1 MLFKEN
7 SINRIIIYLGAS
19 PRMQI
24 LQFKKANRQ
33 KLKYLCNVFSSVIE
47 SSVKITLCDKCYW
60 HDQYR
65 IIPGMLFAIMVAIMA
80 FSLSIERLTG
90 TFVSRMVFAGK
101 SNLKRDRKNS
111 NIFNFS
117 SQVNIDFV

>member
-1 MLFKEN
+1 M
-7 SINRIIIYLGAS
+7 
-19 PRMQI
+19 
-24 LQFKKANRQ
+24 
-33 KLKYLCNVFSSVIE
+33 FSSVIE

-65 IIPGMLFAIMVAIMA
+65 NIPGMLFAIMVAIMA
-80 FSLSIERLTG
+80 FSLSVERLTG
-90 TFVSRMVFAGK
+90 TFVSRMVFGK

-111 NIFNFS
+111 DIFNFS

>member
-1 MLFKEN
+1 MLFEEN
-7 SINRIIIYLGAS
+7 SINKIIIYLGAS
-19 PRMQI
+19 RRMQI

-47 SSVKITLCDKCYW
+47 SSVKIMLCDKCYW

-65 IIPGMLFAIMVAIMA
+65 IIPGILFAIMVAIMA
-80 FSLSIERLTG
+80 FSLSIERLTD
-90 TFVSRMVFAGK
+90 TFVSRMVFGK

>member
-7 SINRIIIYLGAS
+7 IINKIIIYLGAS
-19 PRMQI
+19 RRMQI

-47 SSVKITLCDKCYW
+47 SSVKITLCEKCYC
-60 HDQYR
+60 HDQNR
-65 IIPGMLFAIMVAIMA
+65 IIPGILFAIMVAIMA
-80 FSLSIERLTG
+80 LSLSIERLTD
-90 TFVSRMVFAGK
+90 TFVSRMVFGK

-111 NIFNFS
+111 SIFNFS

>member
-1 MLFKEN
+1 MLFDECKF
-7 SINRIIIYLGAS
+7 
-19 PRMQI
+19 
-24 LQFKKANRQ
+24 LQFKKANKG

-47 SSVKITLCDKCYW
+47 SSVKITLCDKCDW
-60 HDQYR
+60 HYDQYR
-65 IIPGMLFAIMVAIMA
+65 IIRDMLFAIMVTLTA
-80 FSLSIERLTG
+80 FSLSIQRLTG
-90 TFVSRMVFAGK
+90 KFVSQMVYGK

>member
-1 MLFKEN
+1 MLLDECKF
-7 SINRIIIYLGAS
+7 
-19 PRMQI
+19 

-60 HDQYR
+60 RDQYR
-65 IIPGMLFAIMVAIMA
+65 IIPGMLFAIMVAIME
-80 FSLSIERLTG
+80 FSLSIEGLTG

>member
-7 SINRIIIYLGAS
+7 SINKIIIYLGAS
-19 PRMQI
+19 RRMQI

-65 IIPGMLFAIMVAIMA
+65 IIPGVLFDIMVAIMA
-80 FSLSIERLTG
+80 FSLSIERLTD
-90 TFVSRMVFAGK
+90 TFVSRMVFGK
-101 SNLKRDRKNS
+101 SNLKRDRKKTVTFL
-111 NIFNFS
+111 IFLHK
-117 SQVNIDFV
+117 

>member
-1 MLFKEN
+1 ML
-7 SINRIIIYLGAS
+7 
-19 PRMQI
+19 
-24 LQFKKANRQ
+24 
-33 KLKYLCNVFSSVIE
+33 
-47 SSVKITLCDKCYW
+47 YW

-65 IIPGMLFAIMVAIMA
+65 IIPGMPFAIMVAIMA

-90 TFVSRMVFAGK
+90 TFVSGMVFASK

>member
-1 MLFKEN
+1 
-7 SINRIIIYLGAS
+7 
-19 PRMQI
+19 
-24 LQFKKANRQ
+24 
-33 KLKYLCNVFSSVIE
+33 
-47 SSVKITLCDKCYW
+47 
-60 HDQYR
+60 
-65 IIPGMLFAIMVAIMA
+65 MVAIME
-80 FSLSIERLTG
+80 FSLSIEGLTG

>member
-1 MLFKEN
+1 MLLDECKF
-7 SINRIIIYLGAS
+7 
-19 PRMQI
+19 

-65 IIPGMLFAIMVAIMA
+65 IIPGMLFAIMVAIME

>member
-65 IIPGMLFAIMVAIMA
+65 IIPGILFAIMVALMA
-80 FSLSIERLTG
+80 FSESIERLTG
-90 TFVSRMVFAGK
+90 AFVSRMVFGK
-101 SNLKRDRKNS
+101 SNLKRHRKNS

-117 SQVNIDFV
+117 SRVNIDFV